1 MTNQLRESGMG
12 TCVRHPLGQ
21 YGFHPQHPDCGD
33 GWHPY
38 ESGVADPPKV
48 SETRTLE
55 PNQDLSSVPKATG
68 NSVIGASQDSI
79 VADRPGAQQVADGF
93 TKEMKA
99 WRCSCGAETGS
110 VKEPSFCSYCG
121 RGFVKQ
127 GAGAQDEREMF
138 EKYAQGK
145 FFLANYGSASGYRYQ
160 SEETRNAYEIFKAG
174 RASVAQPSSP
184 VNADTLMGIYCGGR
198 AEQVLKDFGK
208 VDWEAWQRVA
218 DYVNAAVQPS
228 PVSEPCRVVYTDCFG
243 VEFYCRLTQDHES
256 HVGNFGSTEVRWPA
270 DTGKVKEG

>member
-1 MTNQLRESGMG
+1 MTNQPPLG

-21 YGFHPQHPDCGD
+21 YGFHPQHPDCD

-79 VADRPGAQQVADGF
+79 VADRPGTKVQTAMTPERVADGF

-110 VKEPSFCSYCG
+110 VREPSFCSYCG
-121 RGFVKQ
+121 RGFAKQ
-127 GAGAQDEREMF
+127 GVGAQ
-138 EKYAQGK
+138 
-145 FFLANYGSASGYRYQ
+145 
-160 SEETRNAYEIFKAG
+160 
-174 RASVAQPSSP
+174 
-184 VNADTLMGIYCGGR
+184 
-198 AEQVLKDFGK
+198 
-208 VDWEAWQRVA
+208 
-218 DYVNAAVQPS
+218 
-228 PVSEPCRVVYTDCFG
+228 
-243 VEFYCRLTQDHES
+243 
-256 HVGNFGSTEVRWPA
+256 
-270 DTGKVKEG
+270 